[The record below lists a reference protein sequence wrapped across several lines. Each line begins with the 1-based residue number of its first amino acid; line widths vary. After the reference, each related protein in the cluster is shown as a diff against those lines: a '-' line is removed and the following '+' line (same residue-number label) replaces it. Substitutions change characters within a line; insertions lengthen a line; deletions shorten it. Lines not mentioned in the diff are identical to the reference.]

1 MVAPIIKL
9 VFLISKPFVAVLSAS
24 TNLVLKLFRIDAQ
37 DKPEQV
43 TEEEIRMMVDVG
55 NEEGSIEKDEAD
67 MIDNIFE
74 FDDITAEDVMTHRT
88 DVAAVENTATVM
100 DVITLAIKEG
110 YSRIPVYEEDI
121 DNIIGIVYARICSS
135 ASPKLPKKCPA
146 SRLHHSSARQSLCR
160 NPIAVLTCSK
170 PLKRKRCRWQSSSMN
185 TAGTSGIVTMEDLLE
200 SIVGNMQDEYDHEE
214 EEYQKVSDNV
224 FTLDGSMSLE
234 DVEELLGTNIGSE
247 EDYDTLS
254 GLITDTLDRIPAKN
268 EHPSVRIGNVEFTVL
283 MTEERRIAKL
293 RAEILP
299 ETEQT
304 ENQSEEE

>member
-1 MVAPIIKL
+1 
-9 VFLISKPFVAVLSAS
+9 
-24 TNLVLKLFRIDAQ
+24 
-37 DKPEQV
+37 
-43 TEEEIRMMVDVG
+43 
-55 NEEGSIEKDEAD
+55 
-67 MIDNIFE
+67 
-74 FDDITAEDVMTHRT
+74 
-88 DVAAVENTATVM
+88 
-100 DVITLAIKEG
+100 
-110 YSRIPVYEEDI
+110 
-121 DNIIGIVYARICSS
+121 
-135 ASPKLPKKCPA
+135 
-146 SRLHHSSARQSLCR
+146 
-160 NPIAVLTCSK
+160 
-170 PLKRKRCRWQSSSMN
+170 
-185 TAGTSGIVTMEDLLE
+185 MEDLLE

-234 DVEELLGTNIGSE
+234 DVEELLGTNIDSE

>member
-1 MVAPIIKL
+1 MPESNRCAD
-9 VFLISKPFVAVLSAS
+9 
-24 TNLVLKLFRIDAQ
+24 LFKTFKEKKMQMAI
-37 DKPEQV
+37 V
-43 TEEEIRMMVDVG
+43 VDEYG
-55 NEEGSIEKDEAD
+55 
-67 MIDNIFE
+67 
-74 FDDITAEDVMTHRT
+74 
-88 DVAAVENTATVM
+88 
-100 DVITLAIKEG
+100 
-110 YSRIPVYEEDI
+110 
-121 DNIIGIVYARICSS
+121 
-135 ASPKLPKKCPA
+135 
-146 SRLHHSSARQSLCR
+146 
-160 NPIAVLTCSK
+160 
-170 PLKRKRCRWQSSSMN
+170 
-185 TAGTSGIVTMEDLLE
+185 GTSGIVTMEDLLE

>member
-1 MVAPIIKL
+1 
-9 VFLISKPFVAVLSAS
+9 
-24 TNLVLKLFRIDAQ
+24 
-37 DKPEQV
+37 
-43 TEEEIRMMVDVG
+43 MMVDVG

-121 DNIIGIVYARICSS
+121 DNIIGIVYAKDMLQCITETAEEMSS
-135 ASPKLPKKCPA
+135 QPITPFIRKAIFVPESNRCADLFKTFKEKKMQMA
-146 SRLHHSSARQSLCR
+146 
-160 NPIAVLTCSK
+160 IVVDEYG
-170 PLKRKRCRWQSSSMN
+170 
-185 TAGTSGIVTMEDLLE
+185 GTSGIVTMEDLLE

-234 DVEELLGTNIGSE
+234 DVEELLGTNIDSE

-304 ENQSEEE
+304 ENQSEEK